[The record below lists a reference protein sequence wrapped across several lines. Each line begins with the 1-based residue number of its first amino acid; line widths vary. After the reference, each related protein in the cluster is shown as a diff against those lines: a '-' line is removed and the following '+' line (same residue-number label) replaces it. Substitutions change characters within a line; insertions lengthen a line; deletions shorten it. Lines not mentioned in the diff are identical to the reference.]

1 MKFKPLFDIWRH
13 ISDLRGSGHKLAWTL
28 ETRSCLLGASWN
40 LLESPG
46 AVSWEPGT
54 PALSVLSESEF
65 VVRVRESEIVVL
77 VAEGSVTDAAEHMSL
92 VFVLLAVI

>member
-1 MKFKPLFDIWRH
+1 METYFRLERLGTQTGLDTGDPEL
-13 ISDLRGSGHKLAWTL
+13 SPGS
-28 ETRSCLLGASWN
+28 
-40 LLESPG
+40 LLEPPW
-46 AVSWEPGT
+46 VSWEPGT

-77 VAEGSVTDAAEHMSL
+77 VAEGSVTDEAEHMSL